1 MAEFARRSRSRETEV
16 VALTAHGQAINLD
29 IEDDGF
35 MNISLLNPP
44 VAAPTAKAVAESV
57 SLDGYEGADPFL
69 ETDLPVDLGE

>member
-35 MNISLLNPP
+35 MSISMLPPP
-44 VAAPTAKAVAESV
+44 VLASAHPMTNHDV
-57 SLDGYEGADPFL
+57 SLDGYEGADPFH
-69 ETDLPVDLGE
+69 ETDLPIDMR